1 MTEAKAILKDIR
13 DKKYKPVY
21 VLHGE
26 ESYFIDTISDY
37 IQNNVLEAHEKDFN
51 QTIMYGKETDAGQI
65 MAAAKRFP
73 MMAERQVVIVKEAQ
87 NLTRELDKLE
97 SYFSNPMEST
107 VLVICY
113 KYKKIDKRKKI
124 AKLAAKAGVL
134 FESKKLYENQVGS
147 WIEGVLK
154 SKGYNIEPKATFM
167 LVEFLGTD
175 LAKINNE
182 LQKLQLV
189 LPKGTTISAK
199 EIEEN
204 IGISKDFNVFELNK
218 ALGQKNAKK
227 CFTICNYFSANPK
240 QHPIIPIIAL
250 LYNYFSKV
258 LLYHGL
264 ASKSEDAVAKALK
277 VNRFFVKDYVQAAQ
291 YYPMRKVSGII
302 SSIKDADL
310 KVKGVGASPFAQQDI
325 LKSLLVEILN

>member
-1 MTEAKAILKDIR
+1 MTEAKAILKEI
-13 DKKYKPVY
+13 KAKNYKPVY
-21 VLHGE
+21 LLHGE
-26 ESYFIDTISDY
+26 ESFFIDTISDY
-37 IQNNVLEAHEKDFN
+37 IQKNVLEEHERDFN
-51 QTIMYGKETDAGQI
+51 QTILYGKETDAGQI

-73 MMAERQVVIVKEAQ
+73 MMSERQVVIVKEAQ
-87 NLTRELDKLE
+87 NLGKELEKLE
-97 SYFSNPMEST
+97 SYFANPMEST
-107 VLVICY
+107 LLVICY
-113 KYKKIDKRKKI
+113 KYKKVDKRKKVV
-124 AKLAAKAGVL
+124 KLAKKIGVL
-134 FESKKLYENQVGS
+134 FESKKLYENQVGGF
-147 WIEGVLK
+147 IERTMK
-154 SKGYNIEPKATFM
+154 SKGYTIDQKATYM

-182 LQKLQLV
+182 LQKLQLI
-189 LPKGTTISAK
+189 LPKGSTITPK

-218 ALGQKNAKK
+218 ALGERNVRK
-227 CFTICNYFSANPK
+227 CFTICNYFAANPK

-264 ASKSEDAVAKALK
+264 PSKSEDAVAKALK
-277 VNRFFVKDYVQAAQ
+277 VNRFFVKDYVQAAK

-302 SSIKDADL
+302 ASIKNADL

-325 LKSLLVEILN
+325 LKSLLVEILS

>member
-13 DKKYKPVY
+13 AKQYKPVY
-21 VLHGE
+21 LLHGE

-37 IQNNVLEAHEKDFN
+37 IQNNVLEEHEKDFN
-51 QTIMYGKETDAGQI
+51 QTILYGKETDAGQI
-65 MAAAKRFP
+65 VASAKRFP

-87 NLTRELDKLE
+87 NLGRELDKLE

-107 VLVICY
+107 LLVICY
-113 KYKKIDKRKKI
+113 KYKKVDKRKKV
-124 AKLAAKAGVL
+124 AKVADKMGVL
-134 FESKKLYENQVGS
+134 FESKKLYENQVGG
-147 WIEGVLK
+147 WIEGVMK
-154 SKGYNIEPKATFM
+154 SKGYAIEPKATYM

-182 LQKLQLV
+182 LQKLQLI
-189 LPKGTTISAK
+189 LPKGTAITGDH
-199 EIEEN
+199 IEEN

-218 ALGQKNAKK
+218 AIGQRNVKK
-227 CFTICNYFSANPK
+227 CFAICNYFSANPK

-264 ASKSEDAVAKALK
+264 PSKSDDAVAKALK
-277 VNRFFVKDYVQAAQ
+277 VNRFFVKDYAEAAK

-325 LKSLLVEILN
+325 LKTLLVEILS

>member
-1 MTEAKAILKDIR
+1 MIEAKAILKDIR
-13 DKKYKPVY
+13 AKQYKPIY
-21 VLHGE
+21 LLHGE
-26 ESYFIDTISDY
+26 EAYFIDVISDY
-37 IQNNVLEAHEKDFN
+37 IQKNVLEANERDFN
-51 QTIMYGKETDAGQI
+51 QTILYGKETNAGEI
-65 MAAAKRFP
+65 IASAKRFP

-87 NLTRELDKLE
+87 NLSRELDKLE
-97 SYFSNPMEST
+97 GYFANPMDST
-107 VLVICY
+107 LLVLCY
-113 KYKKIDKRKKI
+113 KYKKVDKRKKV

-134 FESKKLYENQVGS
+134 FESKKLYENQVSGF
-147 WIEGVLK
+147 IDGVMK
-154 SKGYNIEPKATFM
+154 SKGYVIEPKAAYM

-182 LQKLQLV
+182 LQKLQLI
-189 LPKGTTISAK
+189 LPKGSIITAK
-199 EIEEN
+199 EVEEN

-218 ALGQKNAKK
+218 ALGQRNIKK
-227 CFTICNYFSANPK
+227 CFAISNYFAANPK

-264 ASKSEDAVAKALK
+264 SSKSDDAVAKALK
-277 VNRFFVKDYVQAAQ
+277 VNRFFVKDYAQAAQ
-291 YYPMRKVSGII
+291 YYPMRKVSAII
-302 SSIKDADL
+302 TSIKNADL